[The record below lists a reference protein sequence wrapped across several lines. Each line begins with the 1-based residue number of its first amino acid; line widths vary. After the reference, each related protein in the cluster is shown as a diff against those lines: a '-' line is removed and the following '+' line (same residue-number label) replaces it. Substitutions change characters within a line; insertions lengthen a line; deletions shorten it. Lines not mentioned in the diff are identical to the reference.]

1 MIRSPVTLLKVKV
14 IGLTDE
20 SPRNSRWRH
29 DKELLMSEENF
40 YMFDDFIFDRYYM
53 QMYENTNEF
62 QESLNLVIKI
72 FYWESWT

>member
-1 MIRSPVTLLKVKV
+1 M
-14 IGLTDE
+14 GLTDE
-20 SPRNSRWRH
+20 SPRNSRLRH